1 MPGPRPSLESARLAL
16 PVGMGS
22 AVDAFELYLAAERGM
37 SVHSV
42 RAYVGDVVGML
53 DHAARRGAIEPGD
66 VDLATLRSWLAKLRT
81 TGRAR
86 ATLARRASAVRTFTG
101 FAVRRGLMTSDPGA
115 ALATLK
121 GHRTLPEVLSVDE
134 MAVVL
139 GAPPMP
145 KNSEEPSEDAEVA
158 MAARDTAIME
168 LLYATGIRVSELCGL
183 DREDIDESRRVVRVL
198 GKGAKER
205 SVPYGVPAERALRAW
220 LARRGE
226 LTVPG
231 SPDGVF
237 LGRRGGRIDPRTVR
251 GIVYERTALRGGKDR
266 VGPHALRHSAAT
278 HLLEGGADLR
288 TVQELL
294 GHATLATTQIYTHVS
309 VDRLKAT
316 YDQAHP
322 RA

>member
-1 MPGPRPSLESARLAL
+1 MPAARPSLEATRVGL
-16 PVGMGS
+16 PPGLGS
-22 AVDAFELYLAAERGM
+22 VLDAFETHLSAERNL

-42 RAYVGDVVGML
+42 RAYVGDVTGML
-53 DHAARRGAIEPGD
+53 DHAARRGATVPDD

-81 TGRAR
+81 SGRAR

-101 FAVRRGLMTSDPGA
+101 FAVRRGLMTADPGA

-121 GHRTLPEVLSVDE
+121 GHRTLPDVLSTDQ
-134 MAVVL
+134 MDLVL
-139 GAPPMP
+139 APTPP
-145 KNSEEPSEDAEVA
+145 LTDDPAAAA
-158 MAARDTAIME
+158 MAARDTAVLE

-183 DREDIDESRRVVRVL
+183 DLVDIDESRRVVRVL

-220 LARRGE
+220 LARRD
-226 LTVPG
+226 TVAVDAT
-231 SPDGVF
+231 SSAVF
-237 LGRRGGRIDPRTVR
+237 VGRRGRRIDPRTAR
-251 GIVYERTALRGGKDR
+251 GIVYARTTLAGGKDR
-266 VGPHALRHSAAT
+266 VGPHGLRHSAAT

-309 VDRLKAT
+309 VERLKAT

>member
-1 MPGPRPSLESARLAL
+1 MPPARPSVEVTRDGLPPAMGTAL
-16 PVGMGS
+16 
-22 AVDAFELYLAAERGM
+22 DAFETHLAAERNL

-53 DHAARRGAIEPGD
+53 DHAARRGASTPDEI
-66 VDLATLRSWLAKLRT
+66 DLATLRSWLAKLRT

-86 ATLARRASAVRTFTG
+86 ATLARRASAVRTFTR
-101 FAVRRGLMTSDPGA
+101 FAVRRGLMTADPGA

-121 GHRTLPEVLSVDE
+121 GHRSLPDVLSVDQ
-134 MAVVL
+134 MDVVL
-139 GAPPMP
+139 AAP
-145 KNSEEPSEDAEVA
+145 ETGTGDEPVPDALA
-158 MAARDTAIME
+158 LRDTAIME

-183 DREDIDESRRVVRVL
+183 DLPDVDESRRVVRVL

-220 LARRGE
+220 LARRE
-226 LTVPG
+226 TLVAADTPAA
-231 SPDGVF
+231 VF
-237 LGRRGGRIDPRTVR
+237 LGRRGRRIDPRTAR
-251 GIVYERTALRGGKDR
+251 GIVYARTALAGGKDR
-266 VGPHALRHSAAT
+266 ISPHGLRHSAAT